1 MQFEAHVRRE
11 ITWGRTKFVSKR
23 WIKPGF
29 QNPFAEKNIEYL
41 LHHNWNFDYDRTESS
56 RLAYADFRQFRALH
70 AKKTT
75 YNSTT
80 LVKLA
85 KISLASK
92 FLSWTKLSKNY
103 GIADKTECDEK
114 ESFWEVC
121 TKNLGSFGPRT
132 RKEPTYK
139 IEILVK
145 SAKKNHG
152 FGISI
157 ENKNL
162 EVSDSMHKISCD
174 KTGTFPPP
182 CAKFTRFKG

>member
-145 SAKKNHG
+145 SAKK
-152 FGISI
+152 ITV
-157 ENKNL
+157 L
-162 EVSDSMHKISCD
+162 ELLSKKRTWSVGQHAKISWD
-174 KTGTFPPP
+174 KTGTFPSP
-182 CAKFTRFKG
+182 CAKFTRSKE

>member
-1 MQFEAHVRRE
+1 MLTSNNLEPYMQ
-11 ITWGRTKFVSKR
+11 
-23 WIKPGF
+23 
-29 QNPFAEKNIEYL
+29 
-41 LHHNWNFDYDRTESS
+41 
-56 RLAYADFRQFRALH
+56 
-70 AKKTT
+70 KKTT

>member
-1 MQFEAHVRRE
+1 MLTSDNLEPYMQ
-11 ITWGRTKFVSKR
+11 
-23 WIKPGF
+23 
-29 QNPFAEKNIEYL
+29 
-41 LHHNWNFDYDRTESS
+41 
-56 RLAYADFRQFRALH
+56 
-70 AKKTT
+70 KKTT

-85 KISLASK
+85 KFKLASK

-145 SAKKNHG
+145 SAKKITVLELLSKTRTLKCRTTCKKNRVIKQGLFRHPVQNSRVLEG
-152 FGISI
+152 KMRRMNDVKHDIFGQ
-157 ENKNL
+157 
-162 EVSDSMHKISCD
+162 
-174 KTGTFPPP
+174 TG
-182 CAKFTRFKG
+182 RN

>member
-1 MQFEAHVRRE
+1 MLTSDNLEPYMQ
-11 ITWGRTKFVSKR
+11 
-23 WIKPGF
+23 
-29 QNPFAEKNIEYL
+29 
-41 LHHNWNFDYDRTESS
+41 
-56 RLAYADFRQFRALH
+56 
-70 AKKTT
+70 KKTT

-85 KISLASK
+85 KFSLASK

-103 GIADKTECDEK
+103 GKADKTECDET

-145 SAKKNHG
+145 SAKKITVLEILWKTRTFKCRTACKKYRVIKQGLFRHPVQNSLVLKSKMRKMNDVKHDI
-152 FGISI
+152 FGQ
-157 ENKNL
+157 
-162 EVSDSMHKISCD
+162 
-174 KTGTFPPP
+174 TG
-182 CAKFTRFKG
+182 RN

>member
-1 MQFEAHVRRE
+1 MLTSGNLEPYKQ
-11 ITWGRTKFVSKR
+11 KKR
-23 WIKPGF
+23 I
-29 QNPFAEKNIEYL
+29 
-41 LHHNWNFDYDRTESS
+41 
-56 RLAYADFRQFRALH
+56 
-70 AKKTT
+70 
-75 YNSTT
+75 YNLTA

-103 GIADKTECDEK
+103 GIADKTECDET
-114 ESFWEVC
+114 EPFWEVC
-121 TKNLGSFGPRT
+121 RKNLGSFGRRT

-152 FGISI
+152 FGTSI

-162 EVSDSMHKISCD
+162 ELSDNMQKISCD
-174 KTGTFPPP
+174 KTGTFPSP
-182 CAKFTRFKG
+182 CAKFTRFRG

>member
-1 MQFEAHVRRE
+1 MLTSNNLEPYMQ
-11 ITWGRTKFVSKR
+11 
-23 WIKPGF
+23 
-29 QNPFAEKNIEYL
+29 
-41 LHHNWNFDYDRTESS
+41 
-56 RLAYADFRQFRALH
+56 
-70 AKKTT
+70 KKTT

-103 GIADKTECDEK
+103 GIADKTECDET

-152 FGISI
+152 FGTSI

-162 EVSDSMHKISCD
+162 EVSDNMQKISCD
-174 KTGTFPPP
+174 KTGTFLSP
-182 CAKFTRFKG
+182 CAKFTRFRG